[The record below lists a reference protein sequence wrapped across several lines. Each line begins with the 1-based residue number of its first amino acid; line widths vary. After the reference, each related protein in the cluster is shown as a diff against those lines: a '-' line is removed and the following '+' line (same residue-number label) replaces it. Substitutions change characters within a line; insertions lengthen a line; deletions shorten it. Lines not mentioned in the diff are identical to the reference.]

1 MEIKRFSKYKLNQ
14 LKPNPDN
21 PRVIRDSNFQKL
33 VKSIRDFPEMLELR
47 EVVVDEDYFILGGN
61 QRYLAL
67 KELRIKEVPVVQI
80 TGLSSERK
88 KEFIVKDN
96 VNYGV
101 WDWDILGNEYDPEQL
116 KAFGLNVWQPQ
127 EFVEDDMEY
136 DFEDES
142 PKVENDMSDID
153 GSQNVNDKPPVYV
166 VEFDIN
172 DYPAAFELAK
182 EVTDLGGSVGD
193 ILVKVLKDNYE
204 D

>member
-1 MEIKRFSKYKLNQ
+1 MKINRFSKYKLSQ

-21 PRVIRDSNFQKL
+21 PRLIRDSNFQKL

-88 KEFIVKDN
+88 KEFIIKDN

-153 GSQNVNDKPPVYV
+153 GSQNDKPPVYI

>member
-1 MEIKRFSKYKLNQ
+1 MKQQRISKYKLSQ

-33 VKSIRDFPEMLELR
+33 VKSLRDFPEMLELR
-47 EVVVDEDYFILGGN
+47 EVVIDEDGFILGGN

-67 KELRIKEVPVVQI
+67 KELRVKEVPVIQV
-80 TGLSSERK
+80 TGLSAERK
-88 KEFIVKDN
+88 KEFVVKDN

-101 WDWDILGNEYDPEQL
+101 WDWDILGNDYDPGEL
-116 KAFGLNVWQPQ
+116 KEFGLNVWQPQ
-127 EFVEDDMEY
+127 EAIDDDMDY
-136 DFEDES
+136 DFEDEN
-142 PKVENDMSDID
+142 PKNDMADID
-153 GSQNVNDKPPVYV
+153 CSENVSEKPPVYV

-172 DYPAAFELAK
+172 DYPAAYQLAK
-182 EVTDLGGSVGD
+182 DVTDLGGSVGD